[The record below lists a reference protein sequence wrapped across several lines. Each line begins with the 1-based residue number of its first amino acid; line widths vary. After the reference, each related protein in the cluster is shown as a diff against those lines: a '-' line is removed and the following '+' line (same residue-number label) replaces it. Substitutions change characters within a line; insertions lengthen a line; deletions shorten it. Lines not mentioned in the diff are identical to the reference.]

1 MDQSFRD
8 HTSQL
13 GDIHHY
19 AWRANHVNE
28 TVYTSERD
36 AAR

>member
-8 HTSQL
+8 HTAML

-19 AWRANHVNE
+19 AWRANHANE
-28 TVYTSERD
+28 TVYQLERD
-36 AAR
+36 EIR